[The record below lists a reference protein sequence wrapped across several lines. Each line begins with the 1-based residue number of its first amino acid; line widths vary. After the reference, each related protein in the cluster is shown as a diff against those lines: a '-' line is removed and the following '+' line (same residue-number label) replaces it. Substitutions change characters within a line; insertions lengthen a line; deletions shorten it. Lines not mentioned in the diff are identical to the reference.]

1 MKEETYLDTLKSRFL
16 KHMHRH
22 PNYTFDDL
30 INKLDQEKLDM
41 IKHMELS
48 LGEPDFVELEDGLYV
63 IDMYKE
69 TPASRANHCYDMDA
83 RLKRKKFPP
92 ESSAL
97 EKINEMKTSLLS
109 PSLYHAVQKIEPLD
123 LKTSTWLLT
132 PISIRSKG
140 GALFGDSRYDH
151 VFIYHNGADSYYGV
165 RGFRSYFKVA

>member
-1 MKEETYLDTLKSRFL
+1 MNEAILLETLKSRFL

-22 PNYTFDDL
+22 PNHTFDDV
-30 INKLDQEKLDM
+30 IQKLNQEQLDM

-48 LGEPDFVELEDGLYV
+48 EGEPDFVELEEGLFV
-63 IDMYKE
+63 IDMYQE
-69 TPASRANHCYDMDA
+69 TPKSRANVCYDKEA
-83 RLKRKKFPP
+83 RIKRKKFPP

-97 EKINEMKTSLLS
+97 EKISEMKTSLLS
-109 PSLYHAVQKIEPLD
+109 PSLYHGLQKIEPLD

-165 RGFRSYFKVA
+165 RGFRSYVKVA